1 VSLPFEAARAAID
14 RADRIVVLSH
24 ERPDGDAVGSLLALT
39 LALRRSG
46 KAVHPALLGGLPNR
60 YAFLPGADL
69 VEKSLPEACDLL
81 IMVDCAAHD
90 RTGFA
95 EEALPRRPDLN
106 IDHHPTN
113 TAFAAINLVDPQA
126 AATTEILYQALA
138 PWSLELTTEVA
149 TNLLAGLLTD
159 TIGFRTSSTRAFS
172 MRMAADLLERG
183 APLMELYDRAISR
196 MSLVAARY
204 WGRGLAR
211 LAHEDGLVWT
221 SLTLEDR
228 KAVGYSGADDADLVN
243 VLMTIDEARAVVL
256 LVEQPGGKVKISWRA
271 EPGIDVSAIATQ
283 FDGGGHKPAAGAM
296 LTGSLAEVEEKVL
309 AATREAMKQPA

>member
-1 VSLPFEAARAAID
+1 
-14 RADRIVVLSH
+14 
-24 ERPDGDAVGSLLALT
+24 
-39 LALRRSG
+39 
-46 KAVHPALLGGLPNR
+46 
-60 YAFLPGADL
+60 
-69 VEKSLPEACDLL
+69 
-81 IMVDCAAHD
+81 
-90 RTGFA
+90 
-95 EEALPRRPDLN
+95 
-106 IDHHPTN
+106 
-113 TAFAAINLVDPQA
+113 
-126 AATTEILYQALA
+126 
-138 PWSLELTTEVA
+138 
-149 TNLLAGLLTD
+149 
-159 TIGFRTSSTRAFS
+159 
-172 MRMAADLLERG
+172 
-183 APLMELYDRAISR
+183 MELYDRAISR